1 MSLNFYTIKQY
12 YIISCSI
19 ALNWTVPVPPYLFEF
34 NEDGPVYGP
43 NGLWE
48 LDPDN
53 QLCLNDSMQ
62 IFASFWAR
70 PVFAS
75 CKNNCPGG
83 KLFCNN

>member
-1 MSLNFYTIKQY
+1 MSLNLYTINQY

-19 ALNWTVPVPPYLFEF
+19 AFDYTAGGPPYLFEF

-53 QLCLNDSMQ
+53 DLCLMP
-62 IFASFWAR
+62 FANFWAR
-70 PVFAS
+70 PLFAT

-83 KLFCNN
+83 ELFCNN

>member
-1 MSLNFYTIKQY
+1 MSLNLYTINQY

-19 ALNWTVPVPPYLFEF
+19 AFNFTAGAPPYLFEF

-43 NGLWE
+43 NGLLE

-53 QLCLNDSMQ
+53 DLCLMP
-62 IFASFWAR
+62 FANFWAR
-70 PVFAS
+70 PLFAT

-83 KLFCNN
+83 ELFCNN